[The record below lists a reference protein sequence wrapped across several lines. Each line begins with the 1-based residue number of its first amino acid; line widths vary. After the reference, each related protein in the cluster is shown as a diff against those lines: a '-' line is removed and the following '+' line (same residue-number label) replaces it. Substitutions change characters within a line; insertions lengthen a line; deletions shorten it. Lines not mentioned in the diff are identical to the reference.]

1 MGQLTKGLINE
12 QDFELIMTQRNRDHA
27 YWQEEM
33 VRLKTLRDEH
43 QVVSEGLEL
52 AYRYLTAIEERLPEL
67 DVSQRKLKYLP
78 VESQV
83 KILHERK
90 NIIQS
95 ICERV
100 IVHNDGQ
107 IETGALI
114 GEQSQLFRGNQSHPG
129 TGLGRVSQCDP
140 PPGLGFYRRALSL
153 SGRGALWQRAARR
166 TWDPLDWG
174 IGGRADCDPKDY
186 GMGPAQKV
194 NLRIAADRKRRLE
207 NGPNLYL

>member
-1 MGQLTKGLINE
+1 LEQGNGVVSEIERAERELNQIEEGRKLLMGQLTKGLINE
-12 QDFELIMTQRNRDHA
+12 QDFELIMTQRNRDRA

-52 AYRYLTAIEERLPEL
+52 AYRYLTAIEEGLPEL

-83 KILHERK
+83 KTLHERK

-107 IETGALI
+107 IEIGALI
-114 GEQSQLFRGNQSHPG
+114 GEQSQLYRGN
-129 TGLGRVSQCDP
+129 
-140 PPGLGFYRRALSL
+140 
-153 SGRGALWQRAARR
+153 
-166 TWDPLDWG
+166 
-174 IGGRADCDPKDY
+174 
-186 GMGPAQKV
+186 
-194 NLRIAADRKRRLE
+194 
-207 NGPNLYL
+207 